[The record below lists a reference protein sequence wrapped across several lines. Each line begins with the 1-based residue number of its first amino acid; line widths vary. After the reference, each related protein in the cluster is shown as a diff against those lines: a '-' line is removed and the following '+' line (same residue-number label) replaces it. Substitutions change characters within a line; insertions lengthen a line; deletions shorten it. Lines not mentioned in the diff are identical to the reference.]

1 MIQNRRPEGDTMTSH
16 TRRSLLAL
24 AVLPLAL
31 AAPAAFAQAWPTKPV
46 RVIVSFPPGGAADQI
61 ARAVA
66 QPLQEVLG
74 QPVVVENRAGANGN
88 IAGEFVAKQPADGHT
103 LLMSSGGTVSIN
115 PHLYSKMPFDPVKD
129 LVPVAAAAR
138 VLVYLEVNPQK
149 VPVNTAREFLDY
161 LKKNPG
167 KLTFGSPGSG
177 SSPHLA
183 GEMMKAASNTFAVHV
198 PYRGA
203 APAMQDLLGGQID
216 FMFDPGIGL
225 QQVKAGKLKLL
236 AVGSPKRSP
245 QYPDV
250 PTMEEAGLKGFDAD
264 TWFGFYAPAG
274 TPAAVVT
281 RLNTE
286 INKILRSPAFV
297 ERMNAIGGVPAP
309 MSPQDFAA
317 RAQIDSVR
325 FGALI
330 RARNIKGD

>member
-1 MIQNRRPEGDTMTSH
+1 MKSH
-16 TRRSLLAL
+16 FTRR
-24 AVLPLAL
+24 AVLAAALLPAAL
-31 AAPAAFAQAWPTKPV
+31 AAPAAWAQAWPSKPV

-61 ARAVA
+61 ARAVS

-88 IAGEFVAKQPADGHT
+88 IAGEFVAKSPADGYT

-115 PHLYSKMPFDPVKD
+115 PHLYAKMPFDPNKD

-138 VLVYLEVNPQK
+138 VLVYLEVHPK
-149 VPVNTAREFLDY
+149 VPVNNAKEFLAY
-161 LKKNPG
+161 LKANPG
-167 KLTFGSPGSG
+167 KLSYGSPGNG

-183 GEMMKAASNTFAVHV
+183 AEMMKAGANLFATHI

-225 QQVKAGKLKLL
+225 QHVKAGKLKLL
-236 AVGSPKRSP
+236 AIGSPRRSP
-245 QYPDV
+245 QFPDV
-250 PTMEEAGLKGFDAD
+250 PTMEEAGIRGFDAD

-274 TPAAVVT
+274 TSQAVVT
-281 RLNTE
+281 KLNAE
-286 INKILRSPAFV
+286 INKILRSPAFG
-297 ERMNAIGGVPAP
+297 ERMAAMGGVPAP

-330 RARNIKGD
+330 KARNIRGD

>member
-1 MIQNRRPEGDTMTSH
+1 MKNHRTLQRARRA
-16 TRRSLLAL
+16 LLAA
-24 AVLPLAL
+24 AVAALAL
-31 AAPAAFAQAWPTKPV
+31 PGAAIAQAGFPSKPI
-46 RVIVSFPPGGAADQI
+46 RVVVSFPPGGAADQI
-61 ARAVA
+61 ARAVSE
-66 QPLQEVLG
+66 PLSQALG

-88 IAGEFVAKQPADGHT
+88 IAGEFVSKQPADGHT

-115 PHLYSKMPFDPVKD
+115 PHLYQKMAFDPTKD

-138 VLVYLEVNPQK
+138 VLVFLEVNPAK
-149 VPVNTAREFLDY
+149 VPVNTAKEFVDHLRR
-161 LKKNPG
+161 NPG
-167 KLTFGSPGSG
+167 KLTFGSPGNG

-183 GEMMKAASNTFAVHV
+183 AEMMKAQANVFATHI

-225 QQVKAGKLKLL
+225 QHVKAGKLKLL

-245 QYPDV
+245 QFPDV
-250 PTMEEAGLKGFDAD
+250 PTLDEMGMKGFDAD
-264 TWFGFYAPAG
+264 TWFGFYAPGG
-274 TPAAVVT
+274 TPQPVVA

-286 INKILRSPAFV
+286 INKVLRSPAFI
-297 ERMNAIGGVPAP
+297 ERMNAIGAIPAP

-317 RAQIDSVR
+317 RGQIDSIR

>member
-1 MIQNRRPEGDTMTSH
+1 MTSPI
-16 TRRSLLAL
+16 RRSLLAL

-66 QPLQEVLG
+66 QPLQEALG

-88 IAGEFVAKQPADGHT
+88 IAGDFVAKQPADGHT

-115 PHLYSKMPFDPVKD
+115 PHLYSKMSFDPAKD

-236 AVGSPKRSP
+236 AVGSPKRSA
-245 QYPDV
+245 QFPDV

-274 TPAAVVT
+274 TPPAVVT
-281 RLNTE
+281 KLNTE
-286 INKILRSPAFV
+286 INKVLRSPAFV

-317 RAQIDSVR
+317 RAQIDSDR

>member
-1 MIQNRRPEGDTMTSH
+1 MNKPSPVRRC
-16 TRRSLLAL
+16 LLAA
-24 AVLPLAL
+24 AVCACAALPVL
-31 AAPAAFAQAWPTKPV
+31 AQAQAFPAKPI

-61 ARAVA
+61 ARAVS
-66 QPLQEVLG
+66 QPLQDALG

-88 IAGEFVAKQPADGHT
+88 IAGDFVAKQPADGHT

-138 VLVYLEVNPQK
+138 VLVFLEVNPQK
-149 VPVNTAREFLDY
+149 VPVQDAKEFLAY

-167 KLTFGSPGSG
+167 KLTFGSPGNG

-183 GEMMKAASNTFAVHV
+183 AEMMKAHDNLFATHI

-225 QQVKAGKLKLL
+225 QHVKAGKLKLL
-236 AVGSPKRSP
+236 AIGSPKRSP

-274 TPAAVVT
+274 TPQPVVA

-286 INKILRSPAFV
+286 INKILRSQPFQ
-297 ERMNAIGGVPAP
+297 ERMAAIGAIPAEG
-309 MSPQDFAA
+309 SPQDFAA

-330 RARNIKGD
+330 RARGIKGD